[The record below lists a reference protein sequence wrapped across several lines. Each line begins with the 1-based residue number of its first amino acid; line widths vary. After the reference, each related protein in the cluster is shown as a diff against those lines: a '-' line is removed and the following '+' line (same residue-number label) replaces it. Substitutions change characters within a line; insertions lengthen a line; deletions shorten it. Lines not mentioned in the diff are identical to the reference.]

1 MQFSPIRS
9 FGFIDT
15 PTHSLWRLFMSNRLL
30 QRDYFRNILKY
41 GAIMTNKV
49 CVIIGGG
56 SGMGAAV
63 AREMNKRNYDLA
75 LMSPSK
81 NCEILANQLG
91 GIAVRGKAEN
101 ATDLQELFNTTMNRY
116 GRIDSLLIHVGGPP
130 KGDLLEIS
138 DEDWITANEMVL
150 LPVIRMSKLV
160 TPIMQA
166 QGGGSIVN
174 ITTFSAFEPS
184 LTFPTSSVYR
194 VGVSSFTKLYSDRY
208 GADNIRMNCL
218 LPGFTDSLDLPQRF
232 ADMSVFK
239 RLASAEEQAKAA
251 AFLLTEDSSY
261 ITGQSIRNDG
271 GVTRSM

>member
-1 MQFSPIRS
+1 
-9 FGFIDT
+9 
-15 PTHSLWRLFMSNRLL
+15 MSE
-30 QRDYFRNILKY
+30 
-41 GAIMTNKV
+41 KV
-49 CVIIGGG
+49 CVIIGAGR
-56 SGMGAAV
+56 GMGAAT
-63 AREMNKRNYDLA
+63 ARLMHYKGYKLA
-75 LMSPSK
+75 LMSPSES
-81 NCEILANQLG
+81 CETLAQELT
-91 GIAVRGKAEN
+91 GIAVRGRAEN
-101 ATDLQELFNTTMNRY
+101 ADDTQALFDDTMTAY

-130 KGDLLEIS
+130 KGDLLDIS
-138 DEDWITANEMVL
+138 DEDWVKANEMIL
-150 LPVIRMSKLV
+150 MPVIRMSKLV
-160 TPIMQA
+160 TPVMQK

-218 LPGFTDSLDLPQRF
+218 LPGFTDSLDLPQKF

-239 RLASAEEQAKAA
+239 RLAKAEEQARAA

-261 ITGQSIRNDG
+261 ITGQSIRSDG